1 MKIMIDTNI
10 FISAA
15 LTPSGNAAKAFVKAM
30 LPPYEPIVCD
40 YIVDELHR

>member
-15 LTPSGNAAKAFVKAM
+15 LTPSGNAACPRK
-30 LPPYEPIVCD
+30 ERSGI
-40 YIVDELHR
+40 